1 MSKSI
6 TISNLE
12 SWFEDLAFVK
22 QNNNAPFVSTES
34 IQEFVVEYAVD
45 HDWPLKRCA
54 RVLVAAKDMGLI
66 EEGVWYEH
74 QEVLA
79 TGATYDLRMVMA
91 LAKAEKQLTNGSL
104 IKYPKYVGVVR
115 ENRPKGNEIESSL
128 PYPDNV
134 SYVLAESELGI
145 IRAKRYLETYVSG
158 HIRNRLAILAANDED
173 VEKAAKNLK
182 VKIDKIVKEFI

>member
-6 TISNLE
+6 TINNLE

-22 QNNNAPFVSTES
+22 QNNNAPFVSVEA

-45 HDWPLKRCA
+45 HEWPLRRCA
-54 RVLVAAKDMGLI
+54 RVLVAAKDIGLI
-66 EEGVWYEH
+66 KEGVWYEH
-74 QEVLA
+74 QEVLT

-91 LAKAEKQLTNGSL
+91 LARAEKQLTNGNL

-115 ENRPKGNEIESSL
+115 ENRPKGNEIESAL

-134 SYVLAESELGI
+134 SYVHAKSELGI
-145 IRAKRYLETYVSG
+145 IRAKKYLEIYVTG

-173 VEKAAKNLK
+173 VKEIAKDLK
-182 VKIDKIVKEFI
+182 MKIDKIVKELV